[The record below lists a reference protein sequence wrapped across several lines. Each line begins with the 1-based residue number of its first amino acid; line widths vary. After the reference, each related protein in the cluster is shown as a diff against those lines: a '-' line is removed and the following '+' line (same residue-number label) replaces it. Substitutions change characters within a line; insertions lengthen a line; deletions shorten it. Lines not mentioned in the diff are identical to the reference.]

1 MKKYTKITYT
11 SRFVPEN
18 VVTNHQ
24 LSQLMDTSDEWIR
37 TRTGIK
43 QRHIVTEETTS
54 DLCSKVAA
62 QLLEKSSKAAS
73 EIDFILVAT
82 ITPDF
87 GMPSVACQVQ
97 GAIQAS
103 NAFAFDIS
111 AACSG
116 FVYALSMADKLIQSG
131 KYQTGIVIGG
141 ETLSKVLDWNDRST
155 AVLFGDGAAGV
166 LVEATETQ
174 HVIDEKLQ
182 SDGVRWSS
190 LTSGYGQNK
199 SPFFKKEDEQS
210 SYLQMDGRSIF
221 DFAIKDVSKNILSLV
236 DDSTVD
242 FLLLHQANVRI
253 IDKIAKKTK
262 IYREK
267 FLTNMDHYGNT
278 SAASIPILLDE
289 AVEAGTLVIG
299 SNQRVVLTGFG
310 GGLTWGSILLT
321 L

>member
-11 SRFVPEN
+11 SRFVPDN

-24 LSQLMDTSDEWIR
+24 LSSFMDTSDEWIR
-37 TRTGIK
+37 TRTGIES
-43 QRHIVTEETTS
+43 RHIATKESTA
-54 DLCSKVAA
+54 DLCTKVAQ
-62 QLLEKSSKAAS
+62 QLLAKSGKTPDA
-73 EIDFILVAT
+73 IDFIIVAT
-82 ITPDF
+82 ITPDY

-97 GAIQAS
+97 GALQAV

-116 FVYALSMADKLIQSG
+116 FVYALSMADKFIQSG
-131 KYQTGIVIGG
+131 KYQTGLVIGG
-141 ETLSKVLDWNDRST
+141 ETLSKVIDWQDRST

-166 LVEATETQ
+166 MVEAADTC
-174 HVIDEKLQ
+174 HFIDEKLQ
-182 SDGVRWSS
+182 SDGQRGTS
-190 LTSGYGQNK
+190 LTSGYVNNQ
-199 SPFFKKEDEQS
+199 SPFYEAINQQPSF
-210 SYLQMDGRSIF
+210 LQMNGRAIF
-221 DFAIKDVSKNILSLV
+221 DFAINDVAKNIACIV
-236 DDSTVD
+236 DDASVD
-242 FLLLHQANVRI
+242 YLLLHQANVRI

-262 IYREK
+262 IAREK
-267 FLTNMDHYGNT
+267 FLTNMDQYGNT

-289 AVEAGTLVIG
+289 AVEQKTLVIG